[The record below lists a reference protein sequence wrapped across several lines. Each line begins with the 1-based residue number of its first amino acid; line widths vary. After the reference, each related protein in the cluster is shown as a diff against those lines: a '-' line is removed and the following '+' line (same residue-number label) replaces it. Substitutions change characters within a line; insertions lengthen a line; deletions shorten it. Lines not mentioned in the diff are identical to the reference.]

1 LIDQTQAPF
10 LPSFFPLAMKDKCI
24 TKRCKNKRRKT
35 KLICSTCDKKQWRL
49 KFPMKAAY
57 QTLRQNARRRG
68 IYFDLTYAQFE
79 KFCIETDYMK
89 GKGKTALSFSIDRV
103 QDGPLPGY
111 TITNLRTLTLS
122 DNTKK
127 ENARRKKL
135 LVYDYRTREATVI

>member
-1 LIDQTQAPF
+1 
-10 LPSFFPLAMKDKCI
+10 
-24 TKRCKNKRRKT
+24 
-35 KLICSTCDKKQWRL
+35 
-49 KFPMKAAY
+49 
-57 QTLRQNARRRG
+57 
-68 IYFDLTYAQFE
+68 
-79 KFCIETDYMK
+79 MK